1 MGTTTK
7 KRVGYDVAELSGV
20 NKAKPTYRT
29 FREAEEAWEEAIDH
43 YHGGPVVIVKVWS
56 EVTVKK
62 SFKVVRT

>member
-1 MGTTTK
+1 MYEHGNNNEEA
-7 KRVGYDVAELSGV
+7 RGVRCGGAERGQQGQAHV
-20 NKAKPTYRT
+20 P
-29 FREAEEAWEEAIDH
+29 EEAWEEAIDH